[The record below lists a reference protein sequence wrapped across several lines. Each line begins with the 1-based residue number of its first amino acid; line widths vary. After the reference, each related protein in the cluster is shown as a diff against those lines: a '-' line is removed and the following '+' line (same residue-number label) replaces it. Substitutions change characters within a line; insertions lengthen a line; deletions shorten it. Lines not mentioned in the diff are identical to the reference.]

1 MPLLE
6 NTVVVVSPHLPHN
19 RRGLIRT
26 ILVVQWLRFCTPS
39 AGDPGSVP
47 NQGIRSHMLPL
58 KILHATRKTRSSQ
71 INRYLKRERERDD
84 KRKKMLGLVMQR
96 KENG

>member
-1 MPLLE
+1 
-6 NTVVVVSPHLPHN
+6 
-19 RRGLIRT
+19 
-26 ILVVQWLRFCTPS
+26 
-39 AGDPGSVP
+39 
-47 NQGIRSHMLPL
+47 MLPL